1 MFTCSPKIV
10 DYITYVLYLMINWRS
25 FQITAQVK
33 TILKT
38 VHLISGVFA
47 KTVGDTMG
55 GFNFENNMRNTM
67 EALNKKGRRSLTQP
81 TGLNACYYKYYITP
95 MFSDKSI
102 VLRVQCYNPI
112 TCFCVILIITGLL
125 TPCF

>member
-1 MFTCSPKIV
+1 MSQVCVQVLTRNCR
-10 DYITYVLYLMINWRS
+10 YYVLYLMINWRS

-81 TGLNACYYKYYITP
+81 TGLYACYYK
-95 MFSDKSI
+95 
-102 VLRVQCYNPI
+102 
-112 TCFCVILIITGLL
+112 
-125 TPCF
+125 

>member
-55 GFNFENNMRNTM
+55 GFNGSISFPPKTISPESHFPRRPFPPNVTSTG
-67 EALNKKGRRSLTQP
+67 EAV
-81 TGLNACYYKYYITP
+81 Y
-95 MFSDKSI
+95 
-102 VLRVQCYNPI
+102 
-112 TCFCVILIITGLL
+112 VI
-125 TPCF
+125 